1 MSTDPAAVP
10 PPLILL
16 GVSGHDPTG
25 GSTVTA
31 RVQLAIRGQP
41 IRFEITVPTA
51 PTRLR
56 EMLPVFQGL
65 TDAIVEIGARDV
77 EREGG
82 GVSCRKGCGACC
94 RQPVPISESEAH
106 AIREL
111 VDGLLEPRRS
121 VVRARFERARVR
133 LAEAGL
139 LEPFEHPVPMAA
151 AQKQALAITYF
162 RLGIPCPFLEDESCS
177 IHADRPV
184 ACREYL
190 VSSPAVHCAAPTP
203 ETVHVVSL
211 PAKVSGILRA
221 MDRPAS
227 TNRLGWLALAVAL
240 DWTEAR
246 FEEPPPRPG
255 PAWVEEFFRRLAIP
269 EG

>member
-1 MSTDPAAVP
+1 MSTDHALVP
-10 PPLILL
+10 PPLIRL
-16 GVSGHDPTG
+16 GVPDPNPAG
-25 GSTVTA
+25 GATVTA

-56 EMLPVFQGL
+56 DLLPIFQGL
-65 TDAIVEIGARDV
+65 TDAVVAIGARDV
-77 EREGG
+77 EREGR

-106 AIREL
+106 ALREL
-111 VDGLLEPRRS
+111 VDGLPEPRRS
-121 VVRARFERARVR
+121 EVRARFEGARAR

-139 LEPFEHPVPMAA
+139 FEPFKHPVPMAA
-151 AQKQALAITYF
+151 TQKQALALAYF

-177 IHADRPV
+177 IHGDRPV

-203 ETVHVVSL
+203 ETIAVVSL
-211 PAKVSGILRA
+211 PAKVSSVLRA
-221 MDRPAS
+221 MDRPA
-227 TNRLGWLALAVAL
+227 TADRLGWLALAAAL
-240 DWTEAR
+240 DWSEAR
-246 FEEPPPRPG
+246 FEEPPPQPG
-255 PAWVEEFFRRLAIP
+255 PAWVEELFRRLAKP
-269 EG
+269 ED